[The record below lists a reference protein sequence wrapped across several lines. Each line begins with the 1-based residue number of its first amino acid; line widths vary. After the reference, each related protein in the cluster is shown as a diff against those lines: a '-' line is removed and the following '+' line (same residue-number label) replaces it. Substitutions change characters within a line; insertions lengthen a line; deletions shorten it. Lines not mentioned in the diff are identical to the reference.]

1 MRRLGL
7 VFSLYL
13 NILSVSGRSFSGKLI
28 GLLIPKLESSNE
40 KIRIGILTIFKH
52 LINAAGKCNNSLH
65 AG

>member
-13 NILSVSGRSFSGKLI
+13 NILSVSARSFSGKLI

-52 LINAAGKCNNSLH
+52 LFLFQLGHFLIN
-65 AG
+65 